1 MRWWG
6 SLSTSDIFKKLIAV
20 TCLSLLSAWCKLQN
34 LRHLSTVNCSPN
46 KPAHDKTR
54 KWRAPNKDSDQISLR
69 ILTVWS
75 EFSLCAHWVAKDPI
89 RLHADSEHSD
99 QTVWVHRLICVFAGR
114 TDHLVFV
121 VLFHNNYDY
130 VLWIRFVYTSHVTR
144 KPVFRGLR
152 PSACSTAETSQRLE
166 ILDLASIG
174 SEQQRRWL
182 DCLDRLICAFV
193 VRIWHKQLFSGCGSY
208 KIKNNTN
215 LVCYGQKQSK
225 SVTEF

>member
-1 MRWWG
+1 MG
-6 SLSTSDIFKKLIAV
+6 QSFDLGYFSKLIAV

-99 QTVWVHRLICVFAGR
+99 QTLWVHRLIWVFAGR

-121 VLFHNNYDY
+121 VLYHNNYDI
-130 VLWIRFVYTSHVTR
+130 IRATS
-144 KPVFRGLR
+144 RGNLSSGVCDQVPAQLQR
-152 PSACSTAETSQRLE
+152 PSR
-166 ILDLASIG
+166 DLRFWI
-174 SEQQRRWL
+174 
-182 DCLDRLICAFV
+182 
-193 VRIWHKQLFSGCGSY
+193 
-208 KIKNNTN
+208 
-215 LVCYGQKQSK
+215 
-225 SVTEF
+225 